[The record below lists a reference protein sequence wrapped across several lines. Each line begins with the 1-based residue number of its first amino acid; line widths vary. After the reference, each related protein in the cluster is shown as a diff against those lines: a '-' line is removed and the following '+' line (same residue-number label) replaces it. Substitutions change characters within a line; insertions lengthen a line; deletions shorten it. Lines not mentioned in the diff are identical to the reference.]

1 MRCWPRRCPASGIY
15 SGYELCE
22 NEAIPGKEEYLN
34 SEKYEIKVRDW
45 NGTPGNIVPII
56 ARINQ
61 IRRNSPAL
69 QTYNEVLFL
78 GSNNESVIAYAKMN
92 ADRSDIVVCV
102 VNLDPFHT
110 QAATIQIPLGTF
122 GIHYGEQYE
131 AHDLLSDER
140 YRWGGPTAYVEPES
154 RWQDGAHH
162 QDPARAVAQ
171 PTTEHFRGNSGPSR
185 RVSITAWQRSARPP
199 LRFRQRLRSTARK
212 GENRNTALQRTQ
224 ST

>member
-1 MRCWPRRCPASGIY
+1 MKEYFTGNFFANTPDILPTILQVGGRPAFIMRAVLAATLSSVYGIY

-45 NGTPGNIVPII
+45 NGAPGNIVPII

-78 GSNNESVIAYAKMN
+78 GSNNESIIAYAKMN

-140 YRWGGPTAYVEPES
+140 YRWGGPTAYVELSPV
-154 RWQDGAHH
+154 GKMAHIIKI
-162 QDPARAVAQ
+162 R
-171 PTTEHFRGNSGPSR
+171 RG
-185 RVSITAWQRSARPP
+185 Q
-199 LRFRQRLRSTARK
+199 
-212 GENRNTALQRTQ
+212 
-224 ST
+224 